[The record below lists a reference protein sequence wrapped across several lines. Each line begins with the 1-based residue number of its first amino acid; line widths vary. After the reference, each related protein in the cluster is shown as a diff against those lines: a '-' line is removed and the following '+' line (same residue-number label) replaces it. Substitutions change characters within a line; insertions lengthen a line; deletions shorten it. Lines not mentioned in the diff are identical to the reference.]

1 MFCFNRWYCA
11 IGKYAAY
18 FLITI
23 SAAFFTTQHQAAAS
37 DQVIDIGE
45 VVISPKRDNPYGSRR
60 YFNEIDS
67 EGISCLRADSIEDV
81 LDTFGSVEIKRRS
94 VYGGQADL
102 SLRGSSF
109 EQVGV
114 LINGI
119 MVNDV
124 QTGHYTMDLPVPL
137 ESIEKIEVLSPCESS
152 FYGGNALAG
161 SINIITKVPS
171 ERKVIIDA
179 SLGEHQLKRNLLSI
193 ACPINSIKNRVTFE
207 HKESSGYRPDTD
219 FRITTLAFQSAGDYF
234 DFFGG
239 YTRNDLGAGNSYS
252 NLFPREEDHTKTTF
266 LSLKLK
272 KEFGDIEFK
281 PVIHYRRH
289 WNKFILD
296 RNRPEWYVNYHTDY
310 DYSLDLPF
318 SFKIGESRLIN
329 GVKIGQ
335 SKITSTRLGNHAMAK
350 GALYG
355 NLRSK
360 ITQATNLDV
369 SLRGDFF
376 EKWPEQVSPALGI
389 NHEVNEQ
396 WSLNSSIAR
405 SFRIP
410 SFTDLYYVSPANLGN
425 EDLTPETAMTYEAGI
440 DFKEGQHVVGL
451 SLFFRDTDDIIDW
464 TRNNASEAWQVQNIS
479 RAETVGCEA
488 NWDFDVNFKSD
499 FISLK
504 RASFGCAY
512 LDTDYSQDDSLE
524 IKYTADYLKHKMIFE
539 AFLEYPF
546 MLKQSLKIG
555 YNNRAI
561 GKDYFLLDTKI
572 SKTIEKEKYSTEIY
586 LSATNLFNTSYSEV
600 GDVTMPGRWVES
612 GVKVIF

>member
-137 ESIEKIEVLSPCESS
+137 ESIEKIEVLSSGESS
-152 FYGGNALAG
+152 FYGANALAG
-161 SINIITKVPS
+161 SINIITKIPS
-171 ERKVIIDA
+171 EKKVIIDA
-179 SLGEHQLKRNLLSI
+179 SLGEHQFKKNLLSI
-193 ACPINSIKNRVTFE
+193 TCPINSIKNRLTFE

-219 FRITTLAFQSAGDYF
+219 FRITTLVFESAGDFF

-239 YTRNDLGAGNSYS
+239 YTQNDLGAGNSYS

-272 KEFGDIEFK
+272 KEFEDIEFK

-289 WNKFILD
+289 WDKFILD

-310 DYSLDLPF
+310 DYGLDLPL
-318 SFKIGESRLIN
+318 SFKIGESRLTN
-329 GVKIGQ
+329 GVKISQ
-335 SKITSTRLGNHAMAK
+335 SKITSTRLGNHARAQ

-360 ITQATNLDV
+360 INQTTDLDI

-376 EKWPEQVSPALGI
+376 EKWPEQVSPAFGI
-389 NHEVNEQ
+389 SHRVNER
-396 WSLNSSIAR
+396 WSLNSSFAR

-425 EDLTPETAMTYEAGI
+425 EDLSPETAMTYEAGL
-440 DFKEGQHVVGL
+440 DFKEGKHAVGL

-499 FISLK
+499 FVSLK
-504 RASFGCAY
+504 RTSFGCAY
-512 LDTDYSQDDSLE
+512 LSTDYSQDDSLE

-555 YNNRAI
+555 YNNRVI

-572 SKTIEKEKYSTEIY
+572 SRTIEREKYSAEIY
-586 LSATNLFNTSYSEV
+586 LSAANLFNTSYCEV
-600 GDVTMPGRWVES
+600 GDVAMPGRWIES
-612 GVKVIF
+612 GVKLIF

>member
-1 MFCFNRWYCA
+1 MFCFNKWYFT
-11 IGKYAAY
+11 ISKYAAN
-18 FLITI
+18 FLIVV
-23 SAAFFTTQHQAAAS
+23 SAAVFMNQHQAVAS
-37 DQVIDIGE
+37 DKVIDLGE
-45 VVISPKRDNPYGSRR
+45 VVISPEADNLYGPGR
-60 YFNEIDS
+60 YFNEINS
-67 EGISCLRADSIEDV
+67 QGISGLPAGSIEGV
-81 LDTFGSVEIKRRS
+81 LDTFGNIEIKRRS
-94 VYGGQADL
+94 VYGGQADI

-109 EQVGV
+109 EQVGI

-124 QTGHYTMDLPVPL
+124 QTGHYSMDLPVPL
-137 ESIEKIEVLSPCESS
+137 ESIEKIEVLSPGESS

-161 SINIITKVPS
+161 SINIITKIPS
-171 ERKVIIDA
+171 ERKVIIDT

-193 ACPINSIKNRVTFE
+193 AYPINSIKNRATFE

-219 FRITTLAFQSAGDYF
+219 FRITTMTFESTGDF
-234 DFFGG
+234 FHFFGG
-239 YTRNDLGAGNSYS
+239 YTQNDLGASNSYS

-272 KEFGDIEFK
+272 KEFKDVEFK
-281 PVIHYRRH
+281 PVICYRRH
-289 WNKFILD
+289 WDKFILD
-296 RNRPEWYVNYHTDY
+296 RNRPEWYVNYHTSY
-310 DYSLDLPF
+310 DYGLDLPL
-318 SFKIGESRLIN
+318 SFKIGESRLTN
-329 GVKIGQ
+329 GVKISE
-335 SKITSTRLGNHAMAK
+335 SKITSTRLGNHARAQ

-355 NLRSK
+355 NSRLK
-360 ITQATNLDV
+360 ISQATDLDI

-376 EKWPEQVSPALGI
+376 EKWPEQVSPAFGVS
-389 NHEVNEQ
+389 HRVNER
-396 WSLNSSIAR
+396 WSLNSSFAR

-440 DFKEGQHVVGL
+440 DFKEGKHIAGL

-464 TRNNASEAWQVQNIS
+464 TRNNISEAWQVQNIS

-488 NWDFDVNFKSD
+488 NWDFDINFKSD

-504 RASFGCAY
+504 KTSFGYAY
-512 LDTDYSQDDSLE
+512 LNTNYSQDDSLE

-546 MLKQSLKIG
+546 KLKQSLKIG
-555 YNNRAI
+555 YNNRVI
-561 GKDYFLLDTKI
+561 GKDYFLLNTKI
-572 SKTIEKEKYSTEIY
+572 SKTIEKEKYSAEIY

-600 GDVTMPGRWVES
+600 GDVAMPGRWVES
-612 GVKVIF
+612 GVKLIF